1 MSDNGSHVTRPEL
14 AAELRSVRYEMRLLI
29 IGLVIVLKL
38 NLPDSVTVPA
48 VSALAV
54 KTLWG
59 IVAAHFG

>member
-1 MSDNGSHVTRPEL
+1 MSDNGSHVSRAEL

-59 IVAAHFG
+59 IGAAHLG